1 MILII
6 ENQSSL
12 ITSKNNPLIKRFR
25 SFKDKLPVKESECF
39 CIEGTHLLEESIK
52 AGLIPFKVIATYDWL
67 AKNNSKKISLDSSLI
82 SVVSKNALAS
92 AISTKNPDGVA
103 ALVYRSSL
111 MDFSLEDKDDL
122 ILVLDR
128 IQDPGNMGNIFRIAL
143 AAGVNKILLAGGA
156 NPLSPKVLRS
166 SCGSIFHLPHKRI
179 VGDEENII
187 KKILIS
193 LKDFNKKG
201 FQVILT
207 SGASSSTEIRL
218 KPYWEINWQ
227 KPTVLVLG
235 NEGSGIH
242 NGIKEVFNEIITIPH
257 SELVESLNVA
267 CVAVPLLLERRRAAL
282 TSK

>member
-25 SFKDKLPVKESECF
+25 SFKDKLPVKESESF

-52 AGLIPFKVIATYDWL
+52 AGLMPFKVIATFDWL
-67 AKNNSKKISLDSSLI
+67 AKNNLKNISIDSSLI

-103 ALVYRSSL
+103 ALVHRSSL
-111 MDFSLEDKDDL
+111 IGFSVEDKDDL

-128 IQDPGNMGNIFRIAL
+128 IQDPGNMGNLFRVAL

-166 SCGSIFHLPHKRI
+166 SCGSIFHLPYKRI

-187 KKILIS
+187 KEVLTS

-207 SGASSSTEIRL
+207 AGASKSAEIAL
-218 KPYWEINWQ
+218 KPYWELNWQ
-227 KPTVLVLG
+227 KPTALVLG

-242 NGIKEVFNEIITIPH
+242 NKIKEAFNETITIPH
-257 SELVESLNVA
+257 NELVESLNVA
-267 CVAVPLLLERRRAAL
+267 CVAVPLLLERGRAAL